1 MERSITYP
9 ANLAGVPDA
18 LVVLIEQR
26 QADGEADGSIAAILP
41 ADEDAEA
48 PHVVEAEGIAG
59 FDVVEAGPKERVY
72 VQRLVEEGGL

>member
-1 MERSITYP
+1 MYP
-9 ANLAGVPDA
+9 ANLIGVPDA
-18 LVVLIEQR
+18 LVLLIEQR

-59 FDVVEAGPKERVY
+59 FDVVKAGPKERVY
-72 VQRLVEEGGL
+72 VQRLIEEGGL